1 MGIDKKPIG
10 VIGLTN
16 NHTLIVE
23 ELVHGID
30 EYVVSYI
37 SNGDTKQRKTSF
49 KGQSELQLRYVGRS
63 FAEASRK
70 GGCALIQGD
79 RRIH

>member
-23 ELVHGID
+23 ELVYGID

-37 SNGDTKQRKTSF
+37 SNGDTKQRKTKS
-49 KGQSELQLRYVGRS
+49 KIQYSRDGRAY
-63 FAEASRK
+63 FIKNGIKYYLDEVM
-70 GGCALIQGD
+70 
-79 RRIH
+79 RI